1 MGKKMGQGRWGWGRP
16 GNATRGG
23 GVLFSLWASV
33 SPCVHCKM
41 DCILCNPETLSQTSD
56 SPLVATMDS
65 GVTDGWHLSPQ
76 PGGTAGLWG
85 MVWAAD
91 YSRGRDLLLVSASQ
105 GCNCTGETPAQLG
118 SKCGGFS
125 LLFVVGGAG

>member
-1 MGKKMGQGRWGWGRP
+1 MGQAWQRHP
-16 GNATRGG
+16 RGS
-23 GVLFSLWASV
+23 FSLSGPQCPHVLTARWTVYSV
-33 SPCVHCKM
+33 TLRP
-41 DCILCNPETLSQTSD
+41 LSQTSD

-65 GVTDGWHLSPQ
+65 GVTDGRHLSPQ

-85 MVWAAD
+85 MGCAAD

-105 GCNCTGETPAQLG
+105 GCNCAGETPAQLG

-125 LLFVVGGAG
+125 LLYVVGGAG